1 MALSIIREQMTDSVK
16 PITPVKKLEIGAGAL
31 IQQRVYDDPKIL
43 TYWEEK
49 PAGMIYINYCD
60 EKTKKKILETGRRA
74 DKKDGFMKD
83 IKVGG

>member
-1 MALSIIREQMTDSVK
+1 MIRQC
-16 PITPVKKLEIGAGAL
+16 
-31 IQQRVYDDPKIL
+31 VYDDPKL
-43 TYWEEK
+43 MDYWEKK

-60 EKTKKKILETGRRA
+60 EETKKKILDAGRRA